1 MARRG
6 KWIEGTAPEQ
16 PLSEAA
22 RRALEVRLGM
32 VAHYLP
38 LAAQRGGDEVEHVHQ
53 LRVATRRAAAT
64 LAIFR
69 DTLPR
74 HRAAWMKKK
83 LKHVRRAAGAA
94 RDDDVM
100 AARLETWSNRHPAVA
115 MVLEEVRRRRRAAQ
129 APIRKIHRKLN
140 DQRFS
145 RRIKELAA
153 RVRWRSDSGENE
165 PCFGGAARQQL
176 RPVVADFFEAST
188 GDFSNIAA
196 LHEFRIAGK
205 RLRYAMEL
213 FAAAF
218 PPSFRQERYAEVEQV
233 QTLLG
238 DVNDHATALAR
249 LAAWQ
254 ARTEPGELLVALN
267 KLASA
272 ESTAL
277 RRSRQKF
284 LAWWTDERSQRLR
297 GEFEGQLST
306 SHQGC

>member
-16 PLSEAA
+16 PLSDAA
-22 RRALEVRLGM
+22 RRALEIRLGM
-32 VAHYLP
+32 VAHYLS
-38 LAAQRGGDEVEHVHQ
+38 LAARRSDDEVEHVHQ

-74 HRAAWMKKK
+74 RRAIWLMKK

-100 AARLETWSNRHPAVA
+100 AARLESWSNRHPAVA

-129 APIRKIHRKLN
+129 APIRKIHRKLV

-145 RRIKELAA
+145 RRIKELVA

-165 PCFGGAARQQL
+165 PCFAGAARQQL
-176 RPVVADFFEAST
+176 RPLVADFFQASQ
-188 GDFSNIAA
+188 GDFSDVEA
-196 LHEFRIAGK
+196 LHQFRIVGK
-205 RLRYAMEL
+205 RLRYAMEV

-218 PPSFRQERYAEVEQV
+218 HPSFRKELYAEVEQL
-233 QTLLG
+233 QMLLG

-249 LAAWQ
+249 LATWQ
-254 ARTEPGELLVALN
+254 AKTGPGELLIALN

-297 GEFEGQLST
+297 EQFEAQLT
-306 SHQGC
+306 ASHQAC